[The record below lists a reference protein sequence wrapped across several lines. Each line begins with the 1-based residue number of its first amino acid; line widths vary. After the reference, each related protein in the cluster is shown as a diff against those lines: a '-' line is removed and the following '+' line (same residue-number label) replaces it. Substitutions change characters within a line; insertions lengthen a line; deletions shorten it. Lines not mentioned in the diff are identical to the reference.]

1 MESAEF
7 ESSLVSELNQV
18 LLQAAEEVA
27 SEERLDLTHE
37 VLETVRFEQ
46 AHISWLDRLRNTSNS
61 VELRL
66 AHSGLTL
73 VLGEVRG
80 LTETFIVMEDLTT
93 QLLINFDHVVAA
105 SGLSDLSRNHSSPDA
120 ISCLSSVWIRELI
133 DQDQT
138 STWYLVGDQVIEGLC
153 LRIGFD
159 SLDIES
165 NSRIFTIPK
174 RSVVAIRNVKFD

>member
-1 MESAEF
+1 
-7 ESSLVSELNQV
+7 
-18 LLQAAEEVA
+18 
-27 SEERLDLTHE
+27 
-37 VLETVRFEQ
+37 
-46 AHISWLDRLRNTSNS
+46 
-61 VELRL
+61 
-66 AHSGLTL
+66 
-73 VLGEVRG
+73 
-80 LTETFIVMEDLTT
+80 
-93 QLLINFDHVVAA
+93 LINFDHVVAA
-105 SGLSDLSRNHSSPDA
+105 SGLSDLSRNHSSPDV

-133 DQDQT
+133 DQNQT